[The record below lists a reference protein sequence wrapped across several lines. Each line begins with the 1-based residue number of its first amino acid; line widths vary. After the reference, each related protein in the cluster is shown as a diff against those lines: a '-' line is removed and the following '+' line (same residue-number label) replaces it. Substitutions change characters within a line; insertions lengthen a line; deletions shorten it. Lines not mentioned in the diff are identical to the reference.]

1 VFPEDA
7 APCRCISGAII
18 PGFSMRASYKFKT
31 ENEGR
36 HVEWRVGKGL
46 ELGFDYSN
54 VHGQP
59 KGKAYDRGKPRAKPY
74 PKRAK

>member
-1 VFPEDA
+1 
-7 APCRCISGAII
+7 
-18 PGFSMRASYKFKT
+18 MRASYKFKT